1 MSRFVKVLGVKN
13 FSGENNLS
21 ASFLIDT
28 KPDNNRNPY
37 FILIVKDNETKF
49 ESVFDICLNIDNDR
63 IPINWMKL

>member
-37 FILIVKDNETKF
+37 FILIVKDNATKF
-49 ESVFDICLNIDNDR
+49 ESVFDMCLNIDNDR
-63 IPINWMKL
+63 ISINWMKL

>member
-1 MSRFVKVLGVKN
+1 MSRFVKVLEVKN

-37 FILIVKDNETKF
+37 FILIVKDNSTKF